1 MLRTLIQARAYILR
15 LKREIGAKKTL
26 IRNMTTQLQ
35 EVWAEGT
42 ASLEASVGEGWD
54 DDQEGWQEDPESSR

>member
-1 MLRTLIQARAYILR
+1 MARTLVQARAYILK

-42 ASLEASVGEGWD
+42 ASLEPYAGEGWD
-54 DDQEGWQEDPESSR
+54 DDQEGWQEDAEASR